1 MLAAG
6 FGQSWRVNP
15 TPPPFDSARVVDVS
29 NTTVFGESVTVKKI
43 VYWQRFSLG
52 DSLWYGSRYLATGF
66 GLVRFEIEPSDIW
79 YLAGA
84 IIDSIQWGQIVR
96 VGELPTMPQRMTL
109 HQNFPN
115 PFNPSTV
122 ISYDLPQSGHLT
134 LKVFDIVG
142 KEVATLVDGKEQA
155 GRHSV
160 QFQPLG
166 LASGV
171 YIYRLVSDGAIL
183 SKKMMHI
190 K

>member
-1 MLAAG
+1 MLDAG
-6 FGQSWRVNP
+6 LGDSWRVHLA
-15 TPPPFDSARVVDVS
+15 PPPFDSARVRDVYAAITFGQS
-29 NTTVFGESVTVKKI
+29 TLVKEIDYWRRYTT
-43 VYWQRFSLG
+43 G
-52 DSLWYGSRYLATGF
+52 DSLWFGTRHLASGF
-66 GLVRFEIEPSDIW
+66 GMVKYDIEPSDVW

-84 IIDSIQWGQIVR
+84 IIDGIQWGQV
-96 VGELPTMPQRMTL
+96 VNAEQNLAMPERMTL

-122 ISYDLPQSGHLT
+122 ISYDLPQSGYLT

-155 GRHSV
+155 GRHSI
-160 QFQPLG
+160 QFRSSG
-166 LASGV
+166 LSSGV
-171 YIYRLVSDGAIL
+171 YIYRLVSNGTIL